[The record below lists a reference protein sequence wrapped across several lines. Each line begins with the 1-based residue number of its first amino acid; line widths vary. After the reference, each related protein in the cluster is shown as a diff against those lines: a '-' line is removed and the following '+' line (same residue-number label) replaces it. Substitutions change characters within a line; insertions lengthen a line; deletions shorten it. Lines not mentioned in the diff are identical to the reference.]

1 MTRLRRVED
10 VKMQVSNKHS
20 IPEQTRD
27 RTVQKSKVR
36 ERTGSFCRADEP
48 QGLTSFQEMTP
59 TPVRE
64 FGEIQW
70 YPGSLGDNGAPKLR
84 GHWRIW
90 TRRATVKTLAV
101 DAGRN

>member
-1 MTRLRRVED
+1 MTRLRRLED

-20 IPEQTRD
+20 ITEQTQD

-48 QGLTSFQEMTP
+48 QGLTGFQETTP

-64 FGEIQW
+64 FVGIQW
-70 YPGSLGDNGAPKLR
+70 YPGSLGDNGAR
-84 GHWRIW
+84 SY
-90 TRRATVKTLAV
+90 V
-101 DAGRN
+101 DTGESGQGERQ